1 MQRGLADG
9 LVVGLLT
16 MAVSGAVSTL
26 FPDNPNAIVISSGLG
41 AGASSTILAKRR
53 NRFTAKSTQQLSD
66 AQSSIDHPQLK
77 QSVVQANWS
86 LNPIK
91 SIATDHKS
99 LTKKNLVTQ
108 ESLLNKKNADS
119 TSSESQGNQI
129 INNWLSGHQIKL
141 EDCRQSDSHTDDIF
155 NRHAIFLGN
164 NLQDENSAPLLAPL
178 LKQFKWAISNSRNV
192 QFHLKNSSQ
201 RQIQTMTRF
210 CRNLYDDTLL
220 SSYRYSNK
228 IIHAVVQDRGDVR
241 KFLTGEWFERFVH
254 YKISERLQT
263 LDLSYSHLMNP
274 TIRFPNGDSFELDL
288 LYLIEG
294 QPLLVECKAGKDFK
308 SHLKKFSD
316 HRKNLSLLPERT
328 FFVILDLEQSQSDK
342 LSHFWKFKVINQDK
356 LDSSIDDL
364 LS

>member
-9 LVVGLLT
+9 LVVGILT
-16 MAVSGAVSTL
+16 MAVSGGISTL
-26 FPDNPNAIVISSGLG
+26 FPNNPNAIIISGGLS
-41 AGASSTILAKRR
+41 AGASSAILAQRQKRS
-53 NRFTAKSTQQLSD
+53 TAKLTQQLSE
-66 AQSSIDHPQLK
+66 AQPPVDHAEEQTSVATSNSSD
-77 QSVVQANWS
+77 S
-86 LNPIK
+86 IK
-91 SIATDHKS
+91 SIIPDTQS
-99 LTKKNLVTQ
+99 LLDKNLVSQ
-108 ESLLNKKNADS
+108 KPLSNKKIADS
-119 TSSESQGNQI
+119 MVLGAQSNQI
-129 INNWLSGHQIKL
+129 INHWFSSRQIEL
-141 EDCRQSDSHTDDIF
+141 EDYRQPDSPTDQIF

-164 NLQDENSAPLLAPL
+164 NLQDDNSAPLLAPL

-254 YKISERLQT
+254 FKISERLQS
-263 LDLSYSHLMNP
+263 LELSYSYLMNP

-288 LYLIEG
+288 LYFIG
-294 QPLLVECKAGKDFK
+294 DQTLLVECKAGKDFK

-316 HRKNLSLLPERT
+316 HRQKLSLSPERT

-342 LSHFWKFKVINQDK
+342 LSHFWKFKVINQDT
-356 LDSSIDDL
+356 LDSSIDKL